1 MIRRVGLDNLVV
13 VAALDKVLALEPPTL
28 RVDTG
33 DPELDRELCR
43 LPPRPHRPEPHSRP
57 QSLDVGARR
66 EDHATSVHGQLGP
79 GDQAG
84 DARRD
89 RRVLDRGALR
99 PDPRAAPPA
108 RPLPLPPALASEVE
122 LHRHLRDT
130 LARNVDCET
139 NLSFLGGGCWQ
150 HHVPAICDEIVRRSE
165 FVTPVWGTPS
175 SDYGRNQAWF
185 EFTSQLGELLALDFV
200 GLPVY
205 SWGCA
210 AGHAIRMASRLNGR
224 REVLVPRTLDPE
236 RLAVI
241 RTFCEPAGDCEPR
254 RGDARRLRPGDGADR
269 PRRPR
274 GEARRAVAAVYFETP
289 SCSGTIEADAA
300 EVARL
305 AHDAGAEAI
314 VGVDP
319 ISLGVLA
326 PPSAYGADIA
336 VGTIQ
341 PLGVHMNCGGGVGG
355 FIASRDEER
364 YAREYPTLNLSIC
377 ETVVPGERG
386 FGMTLF
392 HQSSY
397 GSREEGNDWT
407 GNSTYLWSI
416 AAATY
421 MSLLGP
427 EGFREVGEL
436 ILLRSHHAARLL
448 DGLDGVRVRW
458 PEGFFKEFVV
468 DFDRPVARGEPRPA
482 RARHL
487 RRQGPRSCRSSAERA
502 LLRHRGAH
510 GGRRRAARRRAGE
523 VAA

>member
-1 MIRRVGLDNLVV
+1 VKTTPHPYMANSVPAIKQEMLDAIGAPSVE
-13 VAALDKVLALEPPTL
+13 ALFGQIPERHRL
-28 RVDTG
+28 R
-33 DPELDRELCR
+33 E
-43 LPPRPHRPEPHSRP
+43 
-57 QSLDVGARR
+57 
-66 EDHATSVHGQLGP
+66 
-79 GDQAG
+79 
-84 DARRD
+84 
-89 RRVLDRGALR
+89 
-99 PDPRAAPPA
+99 
-108 RPLPLPPALASEVE
+108 PLPLPPALSSEVE

-150 HHVPAICDEIVRRSE
+150 HHVPAICDEVVRRSE

-185 EFTSQLGELLALDFV
+185 EFTSQLGELLELDFV

-241 RTFCEPAGDCEPR
+241 RTFCEPRETASHIEVTLVDFDPASGRIDR
-254 RGDARRLRPGDGADR
+254 ADLAARL
-269 PRRPR
+269 
-274 GEARRAVAAVYFETP
+274 GESVAAVYLETP
-289 SCSGTIEADAA
+289 SSLGTIEADAA
-300 EVARL
+300 EITRL

-377 ETVVPGERG
+377 DTVVPGERG
-386 FGMTLF
+386 FGLTLF

-436 ILLRSHHAARLL
+436 ILLRSHYAARLL

-458 PEGFFKEFVV
+458 PQGFFKELVV
-468 DFDRPVARGEPRPA
+468 DFDRPVAEVNRGLLARGIFGGHALPA
-482 RARHL
+482 LGNAALYCVTEVHTEADVERLADAL
-487 RRQGPRSCRSSAERA
+487 RQ
-502 LLRHRGAH
+502 
-510 GGRRRAARRRAGE
+510 

>member
-1 MIRRVGLDNLVV
+1 VKTTPHPYMANSVPAIKQEMLDAIGAPSVE
-13 VAALDKVLALEPPTL
+13 ALFGQIPERHRL
-28 RVDTG
+28 R
-33 DPELDRELCR
+33 E
-43 LPPRPHRPEPHSRP
+43 
-57 QSLDVGARR
+57 
-66 EDHATSVHGQLGP
+66 
-79 GDQAG
+79 
-84 DARRD
+84 
-89 RRVLDRGALR
+89 
-99 PDPRAAPPA
+99 
-108 RPLPLPPALASEVE
+108 PLPLPPALSSEVE

-150 HHVPAICDEIVRRSE
+150 HHVPAICDEVVRRSE

-185 EFTSQLGELLALDFV
+185 EFTSQLGELLELDFV

-241 RTFCEPAGDCEPR
+241 RTFCEPRETASHIEVTLVDFDPASGRIDLA
-254 RGDARRLRPGDGADR
+254 DLAARL
-269 PRRPR
+269 
-274 GEARRAVAAVYFETP
+274 GESVAAVYLETP
-289 SCSGTIEADAA
+289 SSLGTIEADAA
-300 EVARL
+300 EITRL

-377 ETVVPGERG
+377 DTVVPGERG
-386 FGMTLF
+386 FGLTLF

-436 ILLRSHHAARLL
+436 ILLRSHYAARLL

-458 PEGFFKEFVV
+458 PQGFFKELVV
-468 DFDRPVARGEPRPA
+468 DFDRPVAEVNRGLLARGIFGGHALPA
-482 RARHL
+482 LGNAALYCVTEVHTE
-487 RRQGPRSCRSSAERA
+487 ADVERLADA
-502 LLRHRGAH
+502 LQ
-510 GGRRRAARRRAGE
+510 E
-523 VAA
+523 VTA

>member
-1 MIRRVGLDNLVV
+1 VKTTPHPYMANSVPAIKQEMLDAIGAPSVE
-13 VAALDKVLALEPPTL
+13 ALFGQIPERHRL
-28 RVDTG
+28 R
-33 DPELDRELCR
+33 E
-43 LPPRPHRPEPHSRP
+43 
-57 QSLDVGARR
+57 
-66 EDHATSVHGQLGP
+66 
-79 GDQAG
+79 
-84 DARRD
+84 
-89 RRVLDRGALR
+89 
-99 PDPRAAPPA
+99 
-108 RPLPLPPALASEVE
+108 PLPLPPALSSEVE

-150 HHVPAICDEIVRRSE
+150 HHVPAICDEVVRRSE

-185 EFTSQLGELLALDFV
+185 EFTSQLGELLELDFV

-241 RTFCEPAGDCEPR
+241 RTFCEPRETASHIEVTLVDFDPASGRIDLA
-254 RGDARRLRPGDGADR
+254 DLAARL
-269 PRRPR
+269 
-274 GEARRAVAAVYFETP
+274 GESVAAVYLETP
-289 SCSGTIEADAA
+289 SSLGTIEADAA
-300 EVARL
+300 EIARL

-377 ETVVPGERG
+377 DTVVPGERG
-386 FGMTLF
+386 FGLTLF

-436 ILLRSHHAARLL
+436 ILLRSHYAARLL

-458 PEGFFKEFVV
+458 PQGFFKELVV
-468 DFDRPVARGEPRPA
+468 DFDRPVAEVNRGLLARGIFGGHALPA
-482 RARHL
+482 LGNAALYCVTEVHTEADVERLADAL
-487 RRQGPRSCRSSAERA
+487 RQ
-502 LLRHRGAH
+502 
-510 GGRRRAARRRAGE
+510 

>member
-1 MIRRVGLDNLVV
+1 VKTTPHPYMANSVPAIKQEMLDAIGAPSVE
-13 VAALDKVLALEPPTL
+13 ALFGQIPERHRL
-28 RVDTG
+28 R
-33 DPELDRELCR
+33 E
-43 LPPRPHRPEPHSRP
+43 
-57 QSLDVGARR
+57 
-66 EDHATSVHGQLGP
+66 
-79 GDQAG
+79 
-84 DARRD
+84 
-89 RRVLDRGALR
+89 
-99 PDPRAAPPA
+99 
-108 RPLPLPPALASEVE
+108 PLPLPPALSSEVE

-150 HHVPAICDEIVRRSE
+150 HHVPAICDEVVRRSE

-185 EFTSQLGELLALDFV
+185 EFTSQLGELLELDFV

-241 RTFCEPAGDCEPR
+241 RTFCEPRETASHIEVTLVDFDPASGRIDLA
-254 RGDARRLRPGDGADR
+254 DLAARL
-269 PRRPR
+269 
-274 GEARRAVAAVYFETP
+274 GESVAAVYLETP
-289 SCSGTIEADAA
+289 SSLGTIEADAA
-300 EVARL
+300 EIARL

-326 PPSAYGADIA
+326 PPSTYGADIA

-377 ETVVPGERG
+377 DTVVPGERG
-386 FGMTLF
+386 FGLTLF

-436 ILLRSHHAARLL
+436 ILLRSHYAARLL

-458 PEGFFKEFVV
+458 PQGFFKELVV
-468 DFDRPVARGEPRPA
+468 DFDRPVAEVNRGLLARGIFGGHALPA
-482 RARHL
+482 LGNAALYCVTEVHTEADVERLADAL
-487 RRQGPRSCRSSAERA
+487 RQ
-502 LLRHRGAH
+502 
-510 GGRRRAARRRAGE
+510 